1 MGIALT
7 GQTVENLWAQAAE
20 LTERAT
26 READH
31 AALRRAL
38 VISAVAGSGS
48 DVAAFRE
55 LVEAIAAASVK
66 LAFADP
72 QPLFD
77 AAAALV
83 AEDDF
88 PAREAIVLAP
98 TREPKRP
105 PGAGTPYG
113 ILRPK

>member
-1 MGIALT
+1 MGVSLQGA
-7 GQTVENLWAQAAE
+7 TVENLWAQARE
-20 LTERAT
+20 LTARAAS
-26 READH
+26 EADH

-38 VISAVAGSGS
+38 VILAVAGSGE
-48 DVAAFRE
+48 DPEEFRR
-55 LVEAIAAASVK
+55 LADALAAASVR

-83 AEDDF
+83 AQDDY

-98 TREPKRP
+98 TR
-105 PGAGTPYG
+105 
-113 ILRPK
+113 

>member
-1 MGIALT
+1 M
-7 GQTVENLWAQAAE
+7 ENLWAQARE
-20 LTERAT
+20 LTERAAA
-26 READH
+26 EADH

-38 VISAVAGSGS
+38 VILAVAGSGH
-48 DVAAFRE
+48 DPAAFRA
-55 LVEAIAAASVK
+55 LADAIAAASIR

-83 AEDDF
+83 AQDDY
-88 PAREAIVLAP
+88 PAREAIVLAGSGQP
-98 TREPKRP
+98 SRP

-113 ILRPK
+113 VLRPKS